1 MAGADNDL
9 VERVL
14 RAYGLQYVHISPPQ
28 KGYRNQSYAVKLKG
42 RTLNLMLYKAE
53 PGMAARIKR
62 ANAVSDHLNKQGL
75 PARNTADPRIIRMST
90 GTYEK
95 FGALYHY
102 LPGHTIPWEGYT
114 QDHIKLLG
122 KTMSDMH
129 AALADVDIPDLPEA
143 ADEYLAIV
151 ARMKVYFSDVSVQH
165 ALANKLLLRVR
176 PEEFDEFECILTGSK
191 LLPVKQ
197 PLHMDFVRSNILWED
212 GPEYCHWQYEES
224 TLGRAGRAL
233 PVRRADEPKITT
245 SDMEKVMVSGI
256 LDFEKTAY
264 GHPLFDVART
274 LAFLLVDCKYKE
286 PEKVRKYFLGS
297 GYIKRGAAVLPVRHM
312 DLLEPLLGIFL
323 FYDLY
328 KFLRHNPY
336 ESLPFNEH
344 FMRTVAL
351 LIPRKLVVPTT
362 SVARS

>member
-1 MAGADNDL
+1 MNKEL
-9 VERVL
+9 VERIL
-14 RAYGLQYVHISPPQ
+14 RAYGLQYSEIHDPQ
-28 KGYRNQSYAVKLKG
+28 KGYRNRSYAVTLKD
-42 RTLNLMLYKAE
+42 RTVNLMLYKTE
-53 PGMAARIKR
+53 PAMLARIKR
-62 ANAVSDHLNKQGL
+62 ANAVSDYLYDQGF
-75 PARNTADPRIIRMST
+75 PARSTTDHRIIRLSA
-90 GTYEK
+90 GSYEK
-95 FGALYHY
+95 FGALYRY
-102 LPGHTIPWEGYT
+102 LPGHTIPWEAYT

-129 AALADVDIPDLPEA
+129 AALADAEIPGLPEA

-151 ARMKVYFSDVSVQH
+151 GRMRAYFSDGPVQR
-165 ALANKLLLRVR
+165 ALADKLLLQIQ
-176 PEEFDEFECILTGSK
+176 PEIFDEFEHILTGSK
-191 LLPVKQ
+191 LLPTKQ
-197 PLHMDFVRSNILWED
+197 PLHMDFVRSNILFD
-212 GPEYCHWQYEES
+212 DTP
-224 TLGRAGRAL
+224 ADAAL
-233 PVRRADEPKITT
+233 KVTIT
-245 SDMEKVMVSGI
+245 GI

-264 GHPLFDVART
+264 GHPIFDVART

-312 DLLEPLLGIFL
+312 DLLEPLLGVFL

-362 SVARS
+362 SIVRS

>member
-1 MAGADNDL
+1 MNKEL
-9 VERVL
+9 VERIL
-14 RAYGLQYVHISPPQ
+14 GAYGVQYVEIHDPQ
-28 KGYRNQSYAVKLKG
+28 KGYRNQSYAVQMKDG
-42 RTLNLMLYKAE
+42 MLNLILYKVE
-53 PGMAARIKR
+53 PGMQARIKR
-62 ANAVSDHLNKQGL
+62 ANAVSNYLHEKDF
-75 PARNTADPRIIRMST
+75 PARSTADPRIIRMST

-129 AALADVDIPDLPEA
+129 AALADAEIHDLPEA

-151 ARMKVYFSDVSVQH
+151 GRMKAYFSYGPVQR
-165 ALANKLLLRVR
+165 ALADKLLLQIR
-176 PEEFDEFECILTGSK
+176 PEVFDGFEHILTRSK
-191 LLPVKQ
+191 LLPTKQ
-197 PLHMDFVRSNILWED
+197 PLHMDFVRSNILFD
-212 GPEYCHWQYEES
+212 DTS
-224 TLGRAGRAL
+224 ADDTL
-233 PVRRADEPKITT
+233 
-245 SDMEKVMVSGI
+245 KVTVTGI
-256 LDFEKTAY
+256 LDFEKAAY

-274 LAFLLVDCKYKE
+274 LAFLLVDCKYKA

-336 ESLPFNEH
+336 EFLPLNEH

-362 SVARS
+362 SVV